1 MGFWNGISSKAK
13 ASLLFLQSL
22 YSARSRLKH
31 KDREKGLQGQ
41 QQRAKGVSK
50 LLQTTTASC
59 KQSEHPWRVLVAIS
73 FESYDFGSALKNS
86 KKCNANN
93 KPSERE

>member
-1 MGFWNGISSKAK
+1 MPAKKIVGIISNGFFWNGISSKAK

-73 FESYDFGSALKNS
+73 F
-86 KKCNANN
+86 
-93 KPSERE
+93 